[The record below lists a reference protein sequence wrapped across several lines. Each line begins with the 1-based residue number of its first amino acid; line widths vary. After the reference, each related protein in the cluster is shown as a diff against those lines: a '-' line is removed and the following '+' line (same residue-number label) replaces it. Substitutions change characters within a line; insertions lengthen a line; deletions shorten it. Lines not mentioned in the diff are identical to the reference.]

1 MCRERAQAAARSA
14 NVLCSLSD
22 HFKED
27 WPIDQA
33 WIYGLRWKMQ
43 RRVFARDRCAQ
54 IWGVLQSGVYSLVLV
69 TQIASAPLAP
79 PQTSCQHSFAA
90 GRSIRHACPV
100 RGVVDLAA
108 AHSTQH
114 RTHRS
119 TGQNGNASQSLLL
132 NLSLQTDPCRQRHVA
147 QCPLPQESVRT
158 PASCGSAPSRCL
170 KSRPLSWLA
179 AAPVGSLQ

>member
-33 WIYGLRWKMQ
+33 WIYGLRWKIQ

-69 TQIASAPLAP
+69 TQIAFAPPPKPAASTHLLLGAASGMLVPCVVLWILPLHTAHNTEHTEAQVRTGMPLSRCCSTSACRQTPAGRGTLPSAPFPRREYALQQVAV
-79 PQTSCQHSFAA
+79 A
-90 GRSIRHACPV
+90 RR
-100 RGVVDLAA
+100 VVA
-108 AHSTQH
+108 
-114 RTHRS
+114 
-119 TGQNGNASQSLLL
+119 
-132 NLSLQTDPCRQRHVA
+132 
-147 QCPLPQESVRT
+147 
-158 PASCGSAPSRCL
+158 
-170 KSRPLSWLA
+170 
-179 AAPVGSLQ
+179 

>member
-33 WIYGLRWKMQ
+33 WIYGLRWKIQ

-79 PQTSCQHSFAA
+79 PPNQLPALICCWAQHPACLSRAWCCGSCRCTQHTTQNTQKHRSERECLSVAA
-90 GRSIRHACPV
+90 AQPQPADRPLQAEARCPV
-100 RGVVDLAA
+100 PPSPGEST
-108 AHSTQH
+108 HSSKL
-114 RTHRS
+114 R
-119 TGQNGNASQSLLL
+119 
-132 NLSLQTDPCRQRHVA
+132 
-147 QCPLPQESVRT
+147 
-158 PASCGSAPSRCL
+158 
-170 KSRPLSWLA
+170 
-179 AAPVGSLQ
+179 